1 MSEGAGGS
9 ENGGDGMMEPRSER
23 VPMATH
29 PDWELEPCGA
39 ARRDESVFVLVAGPH
54 DVRVMWRDGGTTR
67 SQLVPS
73 VVLEHVLRMQRCEM
87 VEAG

>member
-1 MSEGAGGS
+1 MSEGARGS
-9 ENGGDGMMEPRSER
+9 ENGGGGAAEPRSER
-23 VPMATH
+23 VPVVAH
-29 PDWELEPCGA
+29 PDWEFEPCGA
-39 ARRDESVFVLVAGPH
+39 ARRDESVFVLIAGPH
-54 DVRVMWRDGGTTR
+54 DVRVMWRDGSLVR